1 MAKKRRAQ
9 SNPKDHDRKKR
20 SCKNANDDDDVKQN
34 SAEVTAVSNEL
45 FRNSDIGSVIFS
57 FLEARELLRLASC
70 SKDYLARLSYKDVV
84 RSTLM
89 TGKKALISVT
99 CFRVKKG
106 EKKDAS
112 HFHLLYF
119 NRWSTERIAA
129 ADCTIDP
136 ETKDLDSNTT
146 ASVAPRLWK
155 AM

>member
-99 CFRVKKG
+99 CFRAKKG
-106 EKKDAS
+106 EKKRCIS
-112 HFHLLYF
+112 LSF
-119 NRWSTERIAA
+119 
-129 ADCTIDP
+129 TI
-136 ETKDLDSNTT
+136 L
-146 ASVAPRLWK
+146 
-155 AM
+155 